1 MSWCGSWK
9 IITEYTNFWKYLLS
23 LQPAEAEVLK
33 RKRAEILSCPG
44 SKKNFL
50 RVSKIQGYLT
60 VIPIG
65 GSNAEFKFYH
75 LVTPKHSIKYSLT

>member
-9 IITEYTNFWKYLLS
+9 IVTDQYKFL
-23 LQPAEAEVLK
+23 EVLIISATCGGRSIK
-33 RKRAEILSCPG
+33 TQATEILSCPG